1 MLPGFCTC
9 PVDLL
14 VSFKGIARTLGM
26 AINECPDLRLT
37 VCHALRTIINKSCT
51 TGRNTCVHEG
61 YTPLWIKSFQSCV
74 VSAFMSS
81 EEEKAELGRFSKNF
95 LPIFFNVYSQ
105 QPPAGESGTYR
116 MAILDTVKVYL
127 SVTQTEVSVQ
137 QFCFTQHIFDK
148 LCFLWY
154 FFLSITNGSDL
165 PQMVCTFLQKAIERL
180 GSTETTEFTR

>member
-14 VSFKGIARTLGM
+14 ASFKGIARMLGM

-51 TGRNTCVHEG
+51 TGRRSRRLHTIV
-61 YTPLWIKSFQSCV
+61 TFWIKSFQSCV
-74 VSAFMSS
+74 VSTFMSS
-81 EEEKAELGRFSKNF
+81 EEEKAEMGRFSKNF

-127 SVTQTEVSVQ
+127 SVTQTEVSFQ
-137 QFCFTQHIFDK
+137 QFCFTQHIFDIFFC
-148 LCFLWY
+148 LSLMEAIFLRWPAH
-154 FFLSITNGSDL
+154 SCKK
-165 PQMVCTFLQKAIERL
+165 P
-180 GSTETTEFTR
+180 